1 MSPVLLKKDL
11 ISKSLEVNCCMYV
24 NVKEEGGSTL
34 DDLYLDHSSAC
45 WIAREITYK
54 KCLGI
59 TSVPKKCLGNTRIN
73 KPFLSL
79 AILFSKIWNFK
90 NYFSFFTVPWGL
102 NGSWSK

>member
-45 WIAREITYK
+45 
-54 KCLGI
+54 
-59 TSVPKKCLGNTRIN
+59 
-73 KPFLSL
+73 
-79 AILFSKIWNFK
+79 
-90 NYFSFFTVPWGL
+90 
-102 NGSWSK
+102 